1 MLLRRLTLSGALA
14 GQSKSRSSS
23 MHEVVLINLTGP
35 DRPGITRDLSAILSE
50 HDVRVLD
57 IGQAVIHDTL
67 TLGMLVE
74 LPPESDAHP
83 VLKDVLFKAHEWG
96 LQVRFTPVG
105 LDDYERWVGAQGQPR
120 YIMTL
125 IGNRLTARHL
135 RGLGDIATR
144 HGLNIDNITRL
155 SGRVSLRAESEQLR
169 SCVELSLRGT
179 PDDASA
185 LRGELLHLAQ
195 ELSVDIAFQVDDV
208 YRRNRRL
215 VAFDMDS
222 TLIQTE
228 VIDELAAEA
237 GVGDEVAAITEAAM
251 NGELDFSQSLE
262 KRVALLEGLDESVL
276 ELIAERL
283 PITPGAER
291 LIRTL
296 RSLDYT
302 TVILSG
308 GFNFFGRHLQE
319 RLGIDYV
326 FANEL
331 EIVDGRLTGR
341 VEGEIVDGARK
352 ASLLKELAN
361 RENLRLEQTIA
372 VGDGANDLPML
383 DAAGL
388 GIAFH
393 AKPKVRASA
402 GQVISN
408 LGLDGILYLIGMSDR
423 EVQQA

>member
-1 MLLRRLTLSGALA
+1 MA
-14 GQSKSRSSS
+14 
-23 MHEVVLINLTGP
+23 EVILINLTGP
-35 DRPGITRDLSAILSE
+35 DRPGITRDLGAILAG

-67 TLGMLVE
+67 TLGLLIE
-74 LPPESDAHP
+74 LPSESESHP
-83 VLKDVLFKAHEWG
+83 VLKDVLFKCHEWN
-96 LQVRFTPVG
+96 LQARFTPVG
-105 LDDYERWVGAQGQPR
+105 LEEYERWVGAQGQPR
-120 YIMTL
+120 HIMTL
-125 IGNRLTARHL
+125 IGRRLTARHL
-135 RGLGDIATR
+135 EALGDVATR

-155 SGRVSLRAESEQLR
+155 SGRVSLLPGHQERESLR
-169 SCVELSLRGT
+169 SCVELSLRGS

-185 LRGELLHLAQ
+185 LRGELLELAQ
-195 ELSVDIAFQVDDV
+195 ALEVDIAFQVDDV

-215 VAFDMDS
+215 IAFDMDS

-228 VIDELAAEA
+228 VIDELAIEA
-237 GVGDEVAAITEAAM
+237 GVGEQVAAITEAAM
-251 NGELDFSQSLE
+251 NGDLDFRQSLE
-262 KRVALLEGLDESVL
+262 RRVALLEGLDESTLAKVL
-276 ELIAERL
+276 ERL

-296 RSLDYT
+296 RSLGYRT
-302 TVILSG
+302 AILSG
-308 GFNFFGRHLQE
+308 GFSYFGRHLQQK
-319 RLGIDYV
+319 LGIDFV

-331 EIVDGRLTGR
+331 EIENGRLTGR
-341 VEGEIVDGARK
+341 LVGEIVDGARK
-352 ASLLKELAN
+352 AALLRELAR
-361 RENLRLEQTIA
+361 RENLRIEQTIA

-402 GQVISN
+402 EQAISN

>member
-1 MLLRRLTLSGALA
+1 MS
-14 GQSKSRSSS
+14 
-23 MHEVVLINLTGP
+23 EVILINLTGA
-35 DRPGITRDLSAILSE
+35 DRPGITRDLSAILAR

-67 TLGMLVE
+67 TLGLLVE
-74 LPPESDAHP
+74 VPPESESHP
-83 VLKDVLFKAHEWG
+83 VLKDVLFKAHEWD
-96 LQVRFTPVG
+96 LQARFTPIG
-105 LDDYERWVGAQGQPR
+105 LDEYERWVDAQGQPR
-120 YIMTL
+120 HIMTL
-125 IGNRLTARHL
+125 IGTQLTARHL
-135 RGLGDIATR
+135 EGLGDVATR

-155 SGRVSLRAESEQLR
+155 SGRVSMREKHEPQR

-185 LRGELLHLAQ
+185 LRGELLDLAQ
-195 ELSVDIAFQVDDV
+195 TLDVDIAFQVDDV

-228 VIDELAAEA
+228 VIDELAVAA
-237 GVGDEVAAITEAAM
+237 GVGAEVSAITEAAM
-251 NGELDFSQSLE
+251 NGDLDFKQSLVR
-262 KRVALLEGLDESVL
+262 RVALLEGLDEKVL
-276 ELIAERL
+276 GEIAARL
-283 PITPGAER
+283 PLTSGAER

-296 RSLDYT
+296 RSLGYRT
-302 TVILSG
+302 AILSG
-308 GFNFFGRHLQE
+308 GFSFFGNDLQR
-319 RLGIDYV
+319 RLGIDFVY
-326 FANEL
+326 ANEL
-331 EIVDGRLTGR
+331 ELKDGRLTGR
-341 VEGEIVDGARK
+341 VQGEIVDGARK
-352 ASLLKELAN
+352 AALLRELADQAGI
-361 RENLRLEQTIA
+361 RLEQTIA

-402 GQVISN
+402 EQVISN

>member
-1 MLLRRLTLSGALA
+1 MS
-14 GQSKSRSSS
+14 
-23 MHEVVLINLTGP
+23 EVILINLTGA
-35 DRPGITRDLSAILSE
+35 DRPGITRDLSAILAR

-67 TLGMLVE
+67 TLGLLVE
-74 LPPESDAHP
+74 VPPESESHP
-83 VLKDVLFKAHEWG
+83 VLKDVLFKAHEWD
-96 LQVRFTPVG
+96 LQARFTPIG
-105 LDDYERWVGAQGQPR
+105 LEDYERWVDAQGQPR
-120 YIMTL
+120 HIMTL
-125 IGNRLTARHL
+125 IGTQLTARHL
-135 RGLGDIATR
+135 EGLGDVATR

-155 SGRVSLRAESEQLR
+155 SGRVSMRAEHQPQR

-185 LRGELLHLAQ
+185 LRGELLDLAQ
-195 ELSVDIAFQVDDV
+195 TLDVDIAFQVDDV

-228 VIDELAAEA
+228 VIDELAVAA
-237 GVGDEVAAITEAAM
+237 GVGAEVSAITEAAM
-251 NGELDFSQSLE
+251 NGDLDFKQSLVR
-262 KRVALLEGLDESVL
+262 RVALLEGLEEKVL
-276 ELIAERL
+276 GEIAARL
-283 PITPGAER
+283 PLTSGAER

-296 RSLDYT
+296 RSLGYRT
-302 TVILSG
+302 AILSG
-308 GFNFFGRHLQE
+308 GFSFFGNDLQK
-319 RLGIDYV
+319 RLGIDFVY
-326 FANEL
+326 ANEL
-331 EIVDGRLTGR
+331 ELKDGRLTGR
-341 VEGEIVDGARK
+341 VKGEIVDGARK
-352 ASLLKELAN
+352 AALLRELADQAGI
-361 RENLRLEQTIA
+361 RLEQTIA

-402 GQVISN
+402 EQVISN

>member
-1 MLLRRLTLSGALA
+1 MEPDMS
-14 GQSKSRSSS
+14 
-23 MHEVVLINLTGP
+23 EVILINLTGA
-35 DRPGITRDLSAILSE
+35 DRPGITRDLSAILAS

-57 IGQAVIHDTL
+57 IGQAVIHNTL
-67 TLGMLVE
+67 TLGILVE
-74 LPPESDAHP
+74 VPPESESHP
-83 VLKDVLFKAHEWG
+83 VLKDVLFKAHEWD
-96 LQVRFTPVG
+96 LQARFTPVD
-105 LDDYERWVGAQGQPR
+105 LEEYERWVAAQGQPR

-125 IGNRLTARHL
+125 IGSRLTARHL
-135 RGLGDIATR
+135 EGLGDVATR

-155 SGRVSLRAESEQLR
+155 SGRVSMRIANEQQR

-185 LRGELLHLAQ
+185 LRGELLELAQ
-195 ELSVDIAFQVDDV
+195 ELDVDIAFQVDDV

-237 GVGDEVAAITEAAM
+237 GVGEEVAAITESAM
-251 NGELDFSQSLE
+251 NGELDFRQSLE
-262 KRVALLEGLDESVL
+262 RRVALLEGLDASVL
-276 ELIAERL
+276 EKIAGRL
-283 PITPGAER
+283 PLTPGAER

-296 RSLDYT
+296 RSLDYRT
-302 TVILSG
+302 AILSG
-308 GFNFFGRHLQE
+308 GFDFFGRHLQQ
-319 RLGIDYV
+319 RLGIDFV

-341 VEGEIVDGARK
+341 VKGEIVDGARK
-352 ASLLKELAN
+352 AALLRELAE
-361 RENLRLEQTIA
+361 REGLRLEQTIA

-402 GQVISN
+402 EQVISN

>member
-1 MLLRRLTLSGALA
+1 MS
-14 GQSKSRSSS
+14 
-23 MHEVVLINLTGP
+23 EVILINLTGA
-35 DRPGITRDLSAILSE
+35 DRPGITRDLSEILAQ

-67 TLGMLVE
+67 TLGILIEM
-74 LPPESDAHP
+74 PPESDGHP
-83 VLKDVLFKAHEWG
+83 VLKDVLFKSHEFE
-96 LQVRFTPVG
+96 LQARFTPVG
-105 LDDYERWVGAQGQPR
+105 LAEYERWVGAQGQPR
-120 YIMTL
+120 HIMTL
-125 IGNRLTARHL
+125 IGSQLTAAHL
-135 RGLGDIATR
+135 AGLGRVATD

-155 SGRVSLRAESEQLR
+155 SGRVSLRSDQGEPR

-179 PDDASA
+179 PDDSSA
-185 LRGELLHLAQ
+185 LRGDLLSLAQ
-195 ELSVDIAFQVDDV
+195 ELDVDIAFQVDDV

-215 VAFDMDS
+215 VVFDMDS

-228 VIDELAAEA
+228 VIDELASAA
-237 GVGDEVAAITEAAM
+237 GVGEEVAAITEAAM
-251 NGELDFSQSLE
+251 NGELDFTASLE
-262 KRVALLEGLDESVL
+262 RRVGLLKGLDERVL
-276 ELIAERL
+276 SEIAERL

-291 LIRTL
+291 LVATL
-296 RSLDYT
+296 RSLDYRT
-302 TVILSG
+302 AILSG
-308 GFNFFGRHLQE
+308 GFTYFGRHLQQ

-331 EIVDGRLTGR
+331 EIEDGKLTGR
-341 VEGEIVDGARK
+341 VDGPIVDGARK
-352 ASLLKELAN
+352 ASLLRELAE

-402 GQVISN
+402 EQVISN

>member
-1 MLLRRLTLSGALA
+1 MS
-14 GQSKSRSSS
+14 
-23 MHEVVLINLTGP
+23 EVVLINLTGP
-35 DRPGITRDLSAILSE
+35 DRPGITRDLSAILAQ

-67 TLGMLVE
+67 TLGLLVE
-74 LPPESDAHP
+74 LPRESESHP
-83 VLKDVLFKAHEWG
+83 VLKDVLFKSHEWN
-96 LQVRFTPVG
+96 LQARFTPIS
-105 LDDYERWVGAQGQPR
+105 LADYERWVDAQGQPR

-135 RGLGDIATR
+135 EGLGDIATR

-155 SGRVSLRAESEQLR
+155 SGRVSIVSEQEEQR

-185 LRGELLHLAQ
+185 LRGDLLALAQ
-195 ELSVDIAFQVDDV
+195 DLDVDIAFQVDDV
-208 YRRNRRL
+208 YRRNRLL

-228 VIDELAAEA
+228 VINELAAEA
-237 GVGDEVAAITEAAM
+237 GVGDRVSEITEAAM
-251 NGELDFSQSLE
+251 NGELDFRQSLE
-262 KRVALLEGLDESVL
+262 RRVALLEGLPESVL
-276 ELIAERL
+276 EKVAERL

-296 RSLDYT
+296 RSLDYRT
-302 TVILSG
+302 AILSG
-308 GFNFFGRHLQE
+308 GFTFFGEHLKR

-331 EIVDGRLTGR
+331 EIEDGKLTGR
-341 VEGEIVDGARK
+341 VAGEIVDGARK
-352 ASLLKELAN
+352 AALLRELAD
-361 RENLRLEQTIA
+361 REGLRLEQTIA

-393 AKPKVRASA
+393 AKPKVRAEA
-402 GQVISN
+402 KQVISN

-423 EVQQA
+423 EVHQA

>member
-1 MLLRRLTLSGALA
+1 MS
-14 GQSKSRSSS
+14 
-23 MHEVVLINLTGP
+23 EVILINLTGP
-35 DRPGITRDLSAILSE
+35 DRPGITRDLSTILAN
-50 HDVRVLD
+50 HDIRVLD

-67 TLGMLVE
+67 TLGILVE
-74 LPPESDAHP
+74 MPPEAESHP
-83 VLKDVLFKAHEWG
+83 VLKDVLFKTHEWD
-96 LQVRFTPVG
+96 LQARFTPVP
-105 LDDYERWVGAQGQPR
+105 LDEYERWVGEQGQPR
-120 YIMTL
+120 HIMTL
-125 IGNRLTARHL
+125 IGSRLTARHL
-135 RGLGDIATR
+135 EGLGDVATR

-155 SGRVSLRAESEQLR
+155 SGRVSLRTPGDELR

-179 PDDASA
+179 PDDSSA
-185 LRGELLHLAQ
+185 LRGDLLALAQ
-195 ELSVDIAFQVDDV
+195 ELDVDIAFQVDDV

-228 VIDELAAEA
+228 VIDELAEAA
-237 GVGDEVAAITEAAM
+237 GVGERVSAITEAAM
-251 NGELDFSQSLE
+251 NGELDFEQSLVQ
-262 KRVALLEGLDESVL
+262 RVALLEGLDEGVL
-276 ELIAERL
+276 SKIAERL
-283 PITPGAER
+283 PIMPGAER

-296 RSLDYT
+296 RSLGYRT
-302 TVILSG
+302 AILSG
-308 GFNFFGRHLQE
+308 GFTYFGEHLKEQ
-319 RLGIDYV
+319 LGIDYV
-326 FANEL
+326 YANEL
-331 EIVDGRLTGR
+331 EIKNGKLTGR
-341 VEGEIVDGARK
+341 VTGPVVDGARK
-352 ASLLKELAN
+352 AALLRELAE

-402 GQVISN
+402 EQVISN

>member
-1 MLLRRLTLSGALA
+1 MS
-14 GQSKSRSSS
+14 
-23 MHEVVLINLTGP
+23 EVILINLTGP
-35 DRPGITRDLSAILSE
+35 DRPGITRDLSAILARHE
-50 HDVRVLD
+50 VRILD

-67 TLGMLVE
+67 TLGLLVE
-74 LPPESDAHP
+74 VPPESESHP
-83 VLKDVLFKAHEWG
+83 VLKDVLFKAHEWD

-105 LDDYERWVGAQGQPR
+105 LDEYERWVEAQGQPR
-120 YIMTL
+120 HIMTL
-125 IGNRLTARHL
+125 IGTRLTARHL
-135 RGLGDIATR
+135 EGLGDVATR

-155 SGRVSLRAESEQLR
+155 SGRVSMRHVQDQQR

-185 LRGELLHLAQ
+185 LRGDLLELAQ
-195 ELSVDIAFQVDDV
+195 ALDVDIAFQVDDV

-228 VIDELAAEA
+228 VIDELAAMA
-237 GVGDEVAAITEAAM
+237 GVGEEVSAITEAAM
-251 NGELDFSQSLE
+251 NGDLDFSQSLV
-262 KRVALLEGLDESVL
+262 KRVALLKGLEERVL
-276 ELIAERL
+276 GEVAARL
-283 PITPGAER
+283 PLTPGAER

-296 RSLDYT
+296 KTLGYQT
-302 TVILSG
+302 AILSG
-308 GFNFFGRHLQE
+308 GFGFFGRELQK
-319 RLGIDYV
+319 RLGIDFV

-331 EIVDGRLTGR
+331 EIEDGRLTGR
-341 VEGEIVDGARK
+341 VCGEIVDGERK
-352 ASLLKELAN
+352 AALLRELSDQAGI
-361 RENLRLEQTIA
+361 RLEQTIA

-383 DAAGL
+383 DVAGL

-402 GQVISN
+402 EQVISN